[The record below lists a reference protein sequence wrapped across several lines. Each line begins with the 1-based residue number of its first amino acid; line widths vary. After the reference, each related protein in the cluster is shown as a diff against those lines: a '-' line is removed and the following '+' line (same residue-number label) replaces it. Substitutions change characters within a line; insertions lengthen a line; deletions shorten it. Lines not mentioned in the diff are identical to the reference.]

1 MKKLVY
7 IRYEKNTES
16 GWNVWGFLSVRR
28 SCIEEDMADGYELEV
43 EVLNEDVAT
52 LQ

>member
-1 MKKLVY
+1 MKNLVY

-16 GWNVWGFLSVRR
+16 GWNVLGFLSVK
-28 SCIEEDMADGYELEV
+28 SCIEEDIADGYEVEV
-43 EVLNEDVAT
+43 EVLNEDVQAT